1 MRLLMFSARHLSGS
15 INDSSRWK
23 MTRQLTDI
31 GDNER
36 TYCRQCHVSR
46 QVLQQTWGSTDEG
59 ELLKMI
65 LRSLQ
70 ISGVGPIGLSQQCE
84 IQHEIPSKVL
94 YIQGG
99 WLNSFIIKVT
109 STRLELTDD
118 DRIRPAPLVEHVRT
132 TMLPI
137 TFQAFHRGGY
147 KGQDDHLLDT
157 LRDISTDSRRR
168 SSGWL
173 GHFSLEQM
181 DLLEDMFQPYG
192 QVPWDDLLNPLWAEL
207 VSHVEEAWLALDS
220 GFMHQDEECFPLGCL
235 PDAIA

>member
-1 MRLLMFSARHLSGS
+1 MSGP
-15 INDSSRWK
+15 
-23 MTRQLTDI
+23 T
-31 GDNER
+31 
-36 TYCRQCHVSR
+36 V
-46 QVLQQTWGSTDEG
+46 QQTWSSPNKG
-59 ELLKMI
+59 ELIEMI

-70 ISGVGPIGLSQQCE
+70 IYQQFE
-84 IQHEIPSKVL
+84 TQHDIPSKVV
-94 YIQGG
+94 YVQGG
-99 WLNSFIIKVT
+99 WLSSFVFKVT
-109 STRLELTDD
+109 STRFELKADFSSLD
-118 DRIRPAPLVEHVRT
+118 VRIICPASLVEHVRT

-137 TFQAFHRGGY
+137 TFQPFHRGGY
-147 KGQDDHLLDT
+147 KAKDDHLLDA
-157 LRDISTDSRRR
+157 LRDIAADSRQCY
-168 SSGWL
+168 SGWL